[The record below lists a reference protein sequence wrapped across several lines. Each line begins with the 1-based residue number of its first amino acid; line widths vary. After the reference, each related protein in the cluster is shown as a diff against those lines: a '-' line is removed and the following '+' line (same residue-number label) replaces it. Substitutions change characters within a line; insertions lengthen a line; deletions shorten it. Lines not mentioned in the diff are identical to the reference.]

1 METRAPSVE
10 MSAASSRSPSLSWA
24 LGPPSPVP
32 CLWPVSL
39 TCLGV
44 SQPTPMCPRVGA
56 LFLGSSFPS
65 RPCCFPGF
73 CALSGRVLFPEQEK
87 TRSWQLMVLRLD
99 VCSDPRRFRPDVTR
113 GPG

>member
-24 LGPPSPVP
+24 LGPPSPLP

-73 CALSGRVLFPEQEK
+73 VPY
-87 TRSWQLMVLRLD
+87 LD
-99 VCSDPRRFRPDVTR
+99 AFFSRNKRRPVA
-113 GPG
+113 GS